1 MVGLGFDTPLS
12 APCQALNVF
21 SPPPYTQ
28 SPQGHLAPGRCFL
41 EWGAGAG
48 GGRPHSLFNPPGS
61 PPVGFVLVV
70 YSDYCEAQSV

>member
-41 EWGAGAG
+41 EWGQGQGEGVHIAYLILQAA
-48 GGRPHSLFNPPGS
+48 L
-61 PPVGFVLVV
+61 
-70 YSDYCEAQSV
+70 Q